1 MGKEW
6 KDWLNVKLLQK
17 VAIVD
22 EEGNILVLTRNPN
35 GPGPRPGKPD
45 LPGGSFLLED
55 LTTENNPHLEA
66 IKREIKEETGL
77 AVQNI
82 DVIHT
87 SSGIK
92 QTQTAGPVL
101 IMAVGCKANTEG
113 VKPKVTLS
121 QEHTEYQ
128 WLPKNE
134 AVALDFG
141 NDGGLHKAIIEAIK
155 G

>member
-1 MGKEW
+1 MDKEEW

-35 GPGPRPGKPD
+35 SPGSRPGKPD
-45 LPGGSFLLED
+45 LPGGSFSPED
-55 LTTENNPHLEA
+55 LTSENNPHLEA
-66 IKREIKEETGL
+66 VKREIKEETGL
-77 AVQNI
+77 EVQNI
-82 DVIHT
+82 EVIHA

-101 IMAVGCKANTEG
+101 IMAIGYKASAKG
-113 VKPKVTLS
+113 VKPEVTLGH
-121 QEHTEYQ
+121 EHTEYQ

-134 AVALDFG
+134 AVVLDFG
-141 NDGGLHKAIIEAIK
+141 NDGGLHKAIIEAI
-155 G
+155 